1 MKPEQTIIINISSI
15 MVDVENSAS
24 WKLSKKIDPNGQRS
38 ILCLTKMD
46 QYKEKGLNKRIND
59 YLNKKGFID
68 EDNFFMIR
76 NGTQE

>member
-1 MKPEQTIIINISSI
+1 
-15 MVDVENSAS
+15 
-24 WKLSKKIDPNGQRS
+24 
-38 ILCLTKMD
+38 MD

-76 NGTQE
+76 NGT